1 MKYCFDIDGTLCHTP
16 SNPDGH
22 GMRYGDATPFPWMVK
37 LVNRLYDEGHYII
50 MMTARGRGSGINHS
64 DLTRNQLAMWGY
76 KYHELEPM
84 FHKPTADIFIDD
96 KGINVNEWLKQQQ
109 LPQTKGIIAGAFDV
123 IHPGYIRMFA
133 DAKQHCNHLTVALH
147 EDPSMA
153 RPHKLKPV
161 QTVEERKEILKA
173 IKYVDDVVVYQA
185 EDTFLSY
192 LYDYDIRFLG
202 TDYKDGT
209 YSGKE
214 LDIDI
219 VWLDR
224 ENHNYSSTKLKT
236 DIFKSILP
244 RASENYD

>member
-1 MKYCFDIDGTLCHTP
+1 MRFCFDLDGTICDTP
-16 SNPDGH
+16 CDSDGH
-22 GMRYGDATPFPWMVK
+22 NQRYWDSSPIPFMVET
-37 LVNRLYDEGHYII
+37 VNRLYDEGHYII
-50 MMTARGRGSGINHS
+50 IMTARGRGSGKNWTE
-64 DLTRNQLAMWGY
+64 LTKKSLDKWGV

-96 KGINVNEWLKQQQ
+96 KGENVFDWILTQ
-109 LPQTKGIIAGAFDV
+109 PQKKGIVAGAFDV
-123 IHPGYIRMFA
+123 MHPGYIRLFKE
-133 DAKQHCNHLTVALH
+133 AKQHCNHLTVALH

-192 LYDYDIRFLG
+192 LDDYDIRFLG
-202 TDYKDGT
+202 TDYKDGSYT
-209 YSGKE
+209 GK
-214 LDIDI
+214 DKPIDI

-224 ENHNYSSTKLKT
+224 SHGYSTTRLKNK
-236 DIFKSILP
+236 ISQSI
-244 RASENYD
+244 N